1 MAFLSRPSPYRRSL
15 SAGPRTPLT
24 VSVYLPARHL
34 RGSAVSPGP
43 CVPVRVPRMP
53 AMCREPLCPSGALP
67 LRGRRF
73 PPPRKALPLR
83 RRSYGLMSRTKSLP
97 PPSALASSEGLRR
110 LLPAPAARWSF
121 PALSPQS
128 LYRCLGP
135 YPGSPLWCLYPFLP
149 REHRPH
155 LRVDRFGAF
164 RIPPPCNF
172 YDVPFSGLQPFRYVQ
187 APILARPPGC
197 TYRSGDPRPRAA
209 GPFTPRNGPTV
220 TRRNCGI
227 ATCLNRA
234 IGTAGLSPAG
244 LRPCRPLPD
253 SFGKSLCESNSCAII
268 EAVYE

>member
-1 MAFLSRPSPYRRSL
+1 MAFLSRPSRYRRSL
-15 SAGPRTPLT
+15 SAGPHAPLT
-24 VSVYLPARHL
+24 VSVYLPARHP
-34 RGSAVSPGP
+34 RGSTVTPGP

-67 LRGRRF
+67 LRGRRL
-73 PPPRKALPLR
+73 PPPGRALPLLH
-83 RRSYGLMSRTKSLP
+83 RSYGLMSRTKSLP
-97 PPSALASSEGLRR
+97 PPSAFASSEGLRR

-135 YPGSPLWCLYPFLP
+135 CPGSPLWCLYPFLP

-172 YDVPFSGLQPFRYVQ
+172 YDVPFSRLQPFRYVQ

-197 TYRSGDPRPRAA
+197 TYRSGDHRPRAA
-209 GPFTPRNGPTV
+209 GPFTPRNGPAV

-234 IGTAGLSPAG
+234 IGTAGLQP
-244 LRPCRPLPD
+244 
-253 SFGKSLCESNSCAII
+253 
-268 EAVYE
+268 